1 MNDEMSETPIILKTP
16 LNEETVR
23 TLKAGD
29 RVLITGS
36 ILTARDA
43 AHRRM
48 IELIERREA
57 LPVELQ
63 GQALYYVGPTPA
75 SPGRATGSAGPTTS
89 SRVDRYTPSLLAL
102 GLRAVIGKG
111 DRSTEVAAALREYGA
126 VYLAAVGGAGA
137 LLAEKVVAAEVV
149 AWPEL
154 GPEAI
159 HRFEVIEF
167 PAIVVLDAHGGDLY
181 ATGRDRYSRRA

>member
-1 MNDEMSETPIILKTP
+1 MNNDMTDTPIILTPP
-16 LNEETVR
+16 LNEEDIR
-23 TLKAGD
+23 DLKTGD

-48 IELIERREA
+48 IELIERGEA

-89 SRVDRYTPSLLAL
+89 SRVDRYTPQLLAR

-111 DRSTEVAAALREYGA
+111 DRSPEVAAALQAHGA

-137 LLAEKVVAAEVV
+137 LLAE
-149 AWPEL
+149 
-154 GPEAI
+154 
-159 HRFEVIEF
+159 
-167 PAIVVLDAHGGDLY
+167 
-181 ATGRDRYSRRA
+181 